1 MSAWVVFSTGLALGL
16 SIGASLGILIT
27 ALLRMVRDDD
37 DA

>member
-1 MSAWVVFSTGLALGL
+1 MSAWGVFSTGLALGL

-27 ALLRMVRDDD
+27 ALLRMARNE